1 MFIKNPDDGSMIGPG
16 NPRWNSAMDKIL
28 KKKNAKRMASIK
40 KIVDVRSA
48 RSKYNSNGRAKE

>member
-16 NPRWNSAMDKIL
+16 NPKWNSVWEKIL

-40 KIVDVRSA
+40 KIAEICSQRQIQI
-48 RSKYNSNGRAKE
+48 

>member
-28 KKKNAKRMASIK
+28 KKKNAKRMASI
-40 KIVDVRSA
+40 VDVRSA